1 MTAPQRQCQTCQH
14 WQAAPDAARGAC
26 ALGEIDFPWLD
37 NTCARHEAQGTTT
50 KATQMPF
57 DMRQAWGK
65 YIPGAKP

>member
-1 MTAPQRQCQTCQH
+1 MTNQPRQCQTCQH

-37 NTCARHEAQGTTT
+37 NTCARHEAQGTT
-50 KATQMPF
+50 KEAPPMF